1 MDPSS
6 EIVSVATTALAWS
19 SMVTETGIEKS
30 KVLDL
35 GSDMIIPDGP
45 LWAF

>member
-6 EIVSVATTALAWS
+6 EIVPVATTALAWF

-30 KVLDL
+30 KVTFSLIFAVFSL
-35 GSDMIIPDGP
+35 IWVVI
-45 LWAF
+45 